1 MTKVSIRAH
10 RFSILC
16 AVAAVASLGWS
27 PLQALAADG
36 PTDAIGS
43 TLDATVDPV
52 VTTVSTVSSTVDPVS
67 NTVSSTVDTVSDTVS
82 SSVDTVSDTVSSSV
96 DTVSDTVSSSV
107 DTVSDTVS
115 SSVDTVSGTVSSS
128 VDTVS
133 GTVGDTTTA
142 VADGSVGSDGQADQS
157 TAATGTSPFR
167 SSSGQQVAATGL
179 RSGPHDTAALLADR
193 SGAQSAIGN
202 EGHASCV
209 LAAGTVCETTMTGD
223 TGGSWTR
230 SVAEILRKLL
240 ALTGWSFIPWIVALC
255 SFTLVGMLSI
265 LRSRDRSGLGS
276 ALS

>member
-16 AVAAVASLGWS
+16 AVAVVASLGWS

-67 NTVSSTVDTVSDTVS
+67 DTVSST
-82 SSVDTVSDTVSSSV
+82 
-96 DTVSDTVSSSV
+96 
-107 DTVSDTVS
+107 
-115 SSVDTVSGTVSSS
+115 

-179 RSGPHDTAALLADR
+179 RSGPYDTAALLADR

-202 EGHASCV
+202 VGASCV
-209 LAAGTVCETTMTGD
+209 LAAGTVCETAMTAD
-223 TGGSWTR
+223 TGGSWMR

-265 LRSRDRSGLGS
+265 FRSRDRSGLGS

>member
-36 PTDAIGS
+36 PTDVIGS
-43 TLDATVDPV
+43 TLDAPVDPV

-82 SSVDTVSDTVSSSV
+82 STVDPISNTVSSTVDTVSDTVSSTV
-96 DTVSDTVSSSV
+96 DPVSNTVSS
-107 DTVSDTVS
+107 T
-115 SSVDTVSGTVSSS
+115 

-157 TAATGTSPFR
+157 TAATGTSPFA

-179 RSGPHDTAALLADR
+179 RSGPYDTAALLADR

-209 LAAGTVCETTMTGD
+209 LAAGTVCETAMTGD

-240 ALTGWSFIPWIVALC
+240 ALTGWSFLPWIVALC

-265 LRSRDRSGLGS
+265 FRSRDRSGLGS